1 MGFHSA
7 PNNCV
12 EPAPSATH
20 RLRLTL
26 SVHPEVSS
34 VANYP
39 SISLFFP
46 AWNEEDYVERAVTR
60 ALDVLPRLTDD
71 FEIIVVN
78 DASTDRTQEIADGLA
93 AKVPQLK
100 VITHPVNL
108 KLGGAMRT
116 GLSASTKDIVVYSD
130 IDLPWD
136 LRELERALHLME
148 YLEADMI
155 CAFRFDRTSEGPKR
169 ILYSFVYNLLI
180 RSLFDINIKDVNFS
194 FKVMHRRVLES
205 LELKSLGSF
214 IDAELVVKAIRK
226 GFRVFQMGVDYFP
239 RTRGVS
245 TLASPS
251 VIMKMV
257 RELVDLYPE
266 TRSPTPP
273 TKPVRLPPDV
283 APLHST
289 PSAWRRKHG

>member
-1 MGFHSA
+1 
-7 PNNCV
+7 
-12 EPAPSATH
+12 
-20 RLRLTL
+20 L
-26 SVHPEVSS
+26 
-34 VANYP
+34 ANYP

-78 DASTDRTQEIADGLA
+78 DASTDRTQEICEEMA
-93 AKVPQLK
+93 ARIPQLR

-116 GLSASTKDIVVYSD
+116 GLSESTKDLVVYSD

-194 FKVMHRRVLES
+194 FKVMHRRVLEAI
-205 LELKSLGSF
+205 ELKSLGSF
-214 IDAELVVKAIRK
+214 IDAELVVKAMRK

-251 VIMKMV
+251 VIMKMI
-257 RELVDLYPE
+257 RELADLYPE
-266 TRSPTPP
+266 TRSPGSPV
-273 TKPVRLPPDV
+273 KPVRLPPSV
-283 APLHST
+283 ATLHST
-289 PSAWRRKHG
+289 TSRRRQHG

>member
-1 MGFHSA
+1 
-7 PNNCV
+7 
-12 EPAPSATH
+12 
-20 RLRLTL
+20 
-26 SVHPEVSS
+26 

-78 DASTDRTQEIADGLA
+78 DASTDRTQDICEGLA
-93 AKVPQLK
+93 ARIPQLR

-108 KLGGAMRT
+108 KLGGAIRT
-116 GLSASTKDIVVYSD
+116 GLSESTKDIVVYSD
-130 IDLPWD
+130 VDLPWD

-169 ILYSFVYNLLI
+169 IAYSFVYNMLI
-180 RSLFDINIKDVNFS
+180 RALFDINIKDVNFS
-194 FKVMHRRVLES
+194 FKVMHRRVLEA

-251 VIMKMV
+251 VILKMM
-257 RELVDLYPE
+257 RELAQLYPE
-266 TRSPTPP
+266 TRSPPP
-273 TKPVRLPPDV
+273 PVKPMRLPPSV

-289 PSAWRRKHG
+289 ASARRRKHG

>member
-1 MGFHSA
+1 M
-7 PNNCV
+7 
-12 EPAPSATH
+12 
-20 RLRLTL
+20 
-26 SVHPEVSS
+26 
-34 VANYP
+34 ANYP
-39 SISLFFP
+39 SISLFLP

-78 DASTDRTQEIADGLA
+78 DASTDRTKEIAEGLA
-93 AKVPQLK
+93 ARIPQLR
-100 VITHPVNL
+100 VITHATNL

-136 LRELERALHLME
+136 LRELERALHLMD

-169 ILYSFVYNLLI
+169 IIYSFVYNLLI

-194 FKVMHRRVLES
+194 FKVMHRRVLEAI
-205 LELKSLGSF
+205 ELKSLGSF
-214 IDAELVVKAIRK
+214 IDAELVVKAMRK

-257 RELVDLYPE
+257 KELAKLYPE
-266 TRSPTPP
+266 TRSPEAPVQ
-273 TKPVRLPPDV
+273 PVRLPPSV
-283 APLHST
+283 APLHPTTS
-289 PSAWRRKHG
+289 RRRQHG

>member
-1 MGFHSA
+1 MAH
-7 PNNCV
+7 
-12 EPAPSATH
+12 
-20 RLRLTL
+20 
-26 SVHPEVSS
+26 
-34 VANYP
+34 YP

-60 ALDVLPRLTDD
+60 ALDVLPQLTDD

-78 DASTDRTQEIADGLA
+78 DASTDRTQEIAEELA
-93 AKVPQLK
+93 TKIPQLR

-136 LRELERALHLME
+136 LRELERSLHLME

-169 ILYSFVYNLLI
+169 IVYSFVYNMLI

-194 FKVMHRRVLES
+194 FKVMHRRVLEAI
-205 LELKSLGSF
+205 ELKSLGSF

-226 GFRVFQMGVDYFP
+226 GFRVFQLGVDYFP

-251 VIMKMV
+251 VILKMM
-257 RELVDLYPE
+257 RELAQLYPE
-266 TRSPTPP
+266 TKEPGSPV
-273 TKPVRLPPDV
+273 KPVRLPPSV
-283 APLHST
+283 APLHSS
-289 PSAWRRKHG
+289 SAKRRQHG